1 MARKALVVKSSTKLR
16 HFHEAIANNIKP
28 KFATKV
34 YHRCLKCGRPRGY
47 IRDFGMCRICIR
59 ELAGTGEIPGLKKS
73 SW

>member
-1 MARKALVVKSSTKLR
+1 MARKALISKTLKLKR
-16 HFHEAIANNIKP
+16 RQRIASQEGRKF

-34 YHRCLKCGRPRGY
+34 RNRCLRCGRPRGY

-59 ELAGTGEIPGLKKS
+59 ELADNGEIPGLKKS